1 MRTWD
6 EVCKAANVS
15 GRQRE
20 MVEAYSRDLLSQD
33 AIAER
38 FGCSQQAVSA
48 NLERANERIS
58 EAAPQGQWRDCMQG
72 CGRRLWSPDFGVR
85 HCPRCREALARH
97 DHPRQGVLHGASLS
111 PDWGF
116 SRDGVSGGDG
126 R

>member
-1 MRTWD
+1 MTWD
-6 EVCKAANVS
+6 EVCKRASVG

-20 MVEAYSRDLLSQD
+20 MVEQFHRDLWSQGV
-33 AIAER
+33 IANIH
-38 FGCSQQAVSA
+38 GVSQQAVSA

-58 EAAPQGQWRDCMQG
+58 AACPQGRWRDCMML
-72 CGRRLWSPDFGVR
+72 CGRRIWSPHFGVR
-85 HCPRCREALARH
+85 HCPRCRAALARQEN
-97 DHPRQGVLHGASLS
+97 PRQAVMRGASLS